1 MLLLG
6 LLLGLVTGALAA
18 RKGYSFFHWML
29 SMGLIG
35 LVVLAFQPYANKP
48 DRSPE
53 ENAALVKRGNGTGLV
68 MSGITL
74 VFVVLE
80 LVRALASQ

>member
-6 LLLGLVTGALAA
+6 LLLGLVTGALAT
-18 RKGYSFFHWML
+18 RKGYSFIHWML

-35 LVVLAFQPYANKP
+35 LVFLAFLPYANKP

-53 ENAALVKRGNGTGLV
+53 ENAALVKRGNTTGLV

-74 VFVVLE
+74 VFVVIQLVSALE
-80 LVRALASQ
+80 S